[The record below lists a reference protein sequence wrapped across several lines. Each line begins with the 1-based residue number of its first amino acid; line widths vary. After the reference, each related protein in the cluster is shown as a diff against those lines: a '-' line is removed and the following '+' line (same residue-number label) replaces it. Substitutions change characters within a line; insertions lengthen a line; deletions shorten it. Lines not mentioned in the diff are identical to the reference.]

1 MRLTYV
7 FFFFFKQKTAY
18 EMSLRDWS
26 SDVCS
31 SDLRPED
38 LEHIARRDPF
48 GTTAIDEEDLLE
60 VGQVVQVTRGH
71 DVTLKTLL
79 DRRGAGQP
87 RILERLERHRKVPV
101 VNPAELHDH
110 VRQHLPALQL
120 RDAGHAQRHHDAA
133 PALDVP
139 I

>member
-1 MRLTYV
+1 MLPGV
-7 FFFFFKQKTAY
+7 H
-18 EMSLRDWS
+18 
-26 SDVCS
+26 
-31 SDLRPED
+31 DLEHHTHLFGRRAWNTRGRPED

-87 RILERLERHRKVPV
+87 RILERLGRHRKVRSEEHTS
-101 VNPAELHDH
+101 EL
-110 VRQHLPALQL
+110 QSQSNL
-120 RDAGHAQRHHDAA
+120 RCRLLLAKKMEGR
-133 PALDVP
+133 
-139 I
+139 